1 MDMNRG
7 QGPGGFRGNDAR
19 RQIEKNRQD
28 ITELYTQ
35 TGVTLV

>member
-19 RQIEKNRQD
+19 RQIEKNRQNHS
-28 ITELYTQ
+28 EH
-35 TGVTLV
+35 TGD